1 MTIAERITTTTPR
14 KARVAGWDNARW
26 LAITLV
32 VIGHA
37 ITKLIAD
44 SDSAYTLYL
53 FIYLFH
59 VPVFVTVAGYFAK
72 AQPPGYR
79 GLKRLFTDI
88 VFPYIVFETVW
99 SLINWAVTGKLSL
112 DYTTASWTL
121 WFLIA
126 LGIWRASLPY
136 LVMLR
141 YPLLFALLI
150 SVAAGYLDSVGS
162 TLALSRTA
170 GLLPFF
176 VFGWKLRHW
185 DFTKRWFRL
194 RSAVVWR
201 WRAGSI
207 ALFTLVLVVL
217 GAGIGTWRELL
228 IRRFLLYDE
237 QYDSFGYD
245 QWWAGAVRLGMIAL
259 GATLTLAF
267 LTLVPRRRVV
277 FTAWGAATL
286 YIYLLHSF
294 FLYPLRESGVLAHQ
308 TSPWVL
314 AGVIVLAIA
323 ISVFLSQPFIKKAF
337 HWVIEPDY
345 PWLFRRQALKE
356 VPPAT
361 VPDVPVPEGTLLVPA
376 ESAPA
381 GSGPAE
387 SALSGSGP
395 AESTPAESVPEE
407 SGAAVSEPP
416 MSEPPARDAKAAPG
430 GPLAESEPPV
440 GREPGHP
447 ESVK

>member
-1 MTIAERITTTTPR
+1 MTIAERIATTTPR
-14 KARVAGWDNARW
+14 KARVAYWDNARW

-37 ITKLIAD
+37 ILKLIAH
-44 SDSAYTLYL
+44 SDAAYTLYL

-59 VPVFVTVAGYFAK
+59 VPVFVTVSGYFAK

-79 GLKRLFTDI
+79 GLKRLLTDI
-88 VFPYIVFETVW
+88 VFPYVIFETVW
-99 SLINWAVTGKLSL
+99 SLIDWAATGKLSL

-126 LGIWRASLPY
+126 LGVWRVALPY

-141 YPLLFALLI
+141 YPLVFAILI
-150 SVAAGYLDSVGS
+150 SVAAGYLDNVDS

-185 DFTKRWFRL
+185 SITKRWLQL
-194 RSAVVWR
+194 RTAVAWR

-207 ALFTLVLVVL
+207 VLFGLVLLFL
-217 GAGIGTWRELL
+217 GAHIGLWRDLL

-245 QWWAGAVRLGMIAL
+245 QWWAGAVRLLMIGVGAL
-259 GATLTLAF
+259 LTLAF
-267 LTLVPRRRVV
+267 LALVPRRRTM
-277 FTAWGAATL
+277 FTAWGAATM

-294 FLYPLRESGVLAHQ
+294 FLYPLRQFGLLDGHKPS
-308 TSPWVL
+308 WVL
-314 AGVIVLAIA
+314 AGVIVLSVG
-323 ISVFLSQPFIKKAF
+323 ISVLLSQPFIRRAF

-345 PWLFRRQALKE
+345 PWLFRRQALAQLP
-356 VPPAT
+356 PPAA
-361 VPDVPVPEGTLLVPA
+361 PDVPVPPGTVLV
-376 ESAPA
+376 
-381 GSGPAE
+381 
-387 SALSGSGP
+387 
-395 AESTPAESVPEE
+395 T
-407 SGAAVSEPP
+407 
-416 MSEPPARDAKAAPG
+416 AK
-430 GPLAESEPPV
+430 
-440 GREPGHP
+440 R
-447 ESVK
+447 